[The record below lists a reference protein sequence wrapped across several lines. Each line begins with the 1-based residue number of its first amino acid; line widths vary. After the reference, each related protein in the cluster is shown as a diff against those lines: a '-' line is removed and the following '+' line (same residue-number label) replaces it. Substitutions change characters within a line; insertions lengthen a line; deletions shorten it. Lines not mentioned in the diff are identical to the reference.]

1 MNYSLLQAFGETR
14 TCPNSKKRT
23 VLMNFKTCVGF
34 LQDTVIAYTTPITPN
49 SLDAPTIVNTSP
61 NLPTTPTSPT
71 NMYCNS
77 SLPRYLSYHAYYSNL
92 SWA

>member
-34 LQDTVIAYTTPITPN
+34 LQDIVISYTTSITPN
-49 SLDAPTIVNTSP
+49 SHDTPTIVNTFVGI
-61 NLPTTPTSPT
+61 TG
-71 NMYCNS
+71 
-77 SLPRYLSYHAYYSNL
+77 LSAFLNTDNTI
-92 SWA
+92 A